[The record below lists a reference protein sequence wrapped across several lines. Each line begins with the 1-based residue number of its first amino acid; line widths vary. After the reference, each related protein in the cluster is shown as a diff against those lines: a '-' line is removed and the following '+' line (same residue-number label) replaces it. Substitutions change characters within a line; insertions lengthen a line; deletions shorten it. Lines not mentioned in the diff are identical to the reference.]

1 MCRRLIHHQEQDGES
16 MGGLLPGGTQSWH
29 RLDELNST
37 HYSQLQLNRCLHDRN
52 PLLPKMEDKY
62 AARSVVES
70 KAVCRLPKL
79 LHWSAESHTL
89 PWSIL
94 PEQCVIK
101 TNHWSGD
108 VLFIMDNGPTPL
120 KGVDRALRL
129 FSRAD
134 NRYKVIRNGRD
145 QNGKFWPKWR
155 IERALKWCLAQDFP
169 TQLEWGAAS
178 IQPRGVM
185 VEELLIENGQL
196 PDDWKVHVFHGK
208 AGFVQHDI
216 GRMTTHAQSIYT
228 IEGQKIIQ
236 SNPRWSE
243 QGTPDEIVST
253 LGEDGLRSLVE
264 IAEKLAEDIDYSR
277 VDLFRVKSEWVFGE
291 YTNYHNSCHPQSDEW
306 EALGG
311 KLWLTK
317 PETEDME

>member
-1 MCRRLIHHQEQDGES
+1 MS
-16 MGGLLPGGTQSWH
+16 GLLPGGTQSWH
-29 RLDELNST
+29 RLDESKAD
-37 HYSQLQLNRCLHDRN
+37 HYSQLQLKRCLHDRN
-52 PLLPKMEDKY
+52 SLLPKMEDKY
-62 AARSVVES
+62 AAREIVES
-70 KAVCRLPKL
+70 KDVCRLPKL
-79 LHWSAESHTL
+79 LHWSTSASGI
-89 PWSIL
+89 PWDSL

-120 KGVDRALRL
+120 KSVNRSFRL
-129 FSRAD
+129 FSRGD

-145 QNGKFWPKWR
+145 QNGKFWPRWR
-155 IERALKWCLAQDFP
+155 IERSLKWCLRQTFP
-169 TQLEWGAAS
+169 TPLEWGAAS
-178 IQPRGVM
+178 IEPRGVM
-185 VEELLIENGQL
+185 VEELLIEDGKL

-208 AGFVQHDI
+208 AGFIQHDI

-243 QGTPDEIVST
+243 QGTPAEIVSI
-253 LGEDGLRSLVE
+253 LGQDGVNSLVE

-277 VDLFRVKSEWVFGE
+277 VDLFRVNGEWVFGE

-311 KLWLTK
+311 RLWLDH
-317 PETEDME
+317 PEGGEQT